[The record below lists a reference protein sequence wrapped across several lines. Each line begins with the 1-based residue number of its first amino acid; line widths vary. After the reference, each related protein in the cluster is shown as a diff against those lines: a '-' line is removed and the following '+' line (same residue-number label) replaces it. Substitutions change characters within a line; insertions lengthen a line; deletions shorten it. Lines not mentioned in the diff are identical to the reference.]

1 MLFCNTIM
9 LLSTLLSTLQLNT
22 LMLLLTLQLNAMLL
36 QLITLPTILSTHS
49 AQLLV
54 KRPFNINRLL
64 SSLML
69 METRRSQLTSGSTS
83 SESINQRLTS
93 TNLRLSSTTSTLTL
107 TVLSPSK
114 KFVMSTLR
122 PMKRQFWMRMRHTLE
137 TPTAQTVTLRS
148 S

>member
-9 LLSTLLSTLQLNT
+9 LLSTLQLNT
-22 LMLLLTLQLNAMLL
+22 IMLLLTLQLNAMLL

-54 KRPFNINRLL
+54 KKPFNINRLL

-93 TNLRLSSTTSTLTL
+93 TNFRLSSTTSTSTL

-122 PMKRQFWMRMRHTLE
+122 PMKRQFWMKMRPTLE

>member
-9 LLSTLLSTLQLNT
+9 LLSTLQLNT
-22 LMLLLTLQLNAMLL
+22 IMLLLTLQLHAMLL

-83 SESINQRLTS
+83 SESINQRLTL
-93 TNLRLSSTTSTLTL
+93 TNFRLSSTTSTSTL
-107 TVLSPSK
+107 TVLSPSM

-122 PMKRQFWMRMRHTLE
+122 PMKKQFWMRMRPTLE

>member
-9 LLSTLLSTLQLNT
+9 LQSTLQLNT
-22 LMLLLTLQLNAMLL
+22 IMLLLTLQLHAMLL
-36 QLITLPTILSTHS
+36 QLITLQTILSTHS

-83 SESINQRLTS
+83 SESINQRLTL
-93 TNLRLSSTTSTLTL
+93 TNFRLSSTTSTSTL
-107 TVLSPSK
+107 TVLSPSM

-122 PMKRQFWMRMRHTLE
+122 PMKRQFRMRMRYTLE